1 MSRLRWNLVNWPN
14 SLFLV
19 GTLALTLTAVPWF
32 VWRHGLDWFQAILF
46 IAFFIATGLSITLG
60 YHRLFS
66 HLTFKARW
74 PVRLL
79 TLIFGA
85 AAFENSVLSW
95 AADHRKH
102 HKFVDH
108 EEDPYNIS
116 KGFFHAHIGWI
127 MSDSPPPS
135 LEGVKDLQADPL
147 IRWQHRHYLLI
158 AILTCFALPALLG
171 FWDISPRSRQVPAS
185 WMAMFVIAL
194 TTASLYISTLCRNS
208 MSAFVLSIPVM
219 SVASALATTLQFL
232 LVSLIARAYNLPRY
246 RVRPVDVSGPHLWVV
261 LVLTA
266 GLLWFGF
273 VNHRTAD
280 RSVRRVALQ
289 TLALAGSFVAGLTI
303 MILRVGR

>member
-1 MSRLRWNLVNWPN
+1 MLAICGLAAIASWWLFARLEIIEGHREIALPAFLTFRPRTDVRSRRFIRSLVSKELRLQQITFVVALLYAATMVVLPWLNNLTIENLGDARRGVTILQAGLVALLIG
-14 SLFLV
+14 SLSSAQERHLGMLEWQAV
-19 GTLALTLTAVPWF
+19 QPVSAWKQWTVKVAVALSL
-32 VWRHGLDWFQAILF
+32 AIL
-46 IAFFIATGLSITLG
+46 
-60 YHRLFS
+60 
-66 HLTFKARW
+66 
-74 PVRLL
+74 
-79 TLIFGA
+79 
-85 AAFENSVLSW
+85 
-95 AADHRKH
+95 
-102 HKFVDH
+102 
-108 EEDPYNIS
+108 
-116 KGFFHAHIGWI
+116 
-127 MSDSPPPS
+127 M
-135 LEGVKDLQADPL
+135 GV
-147 IRWQHRHYLLI
+147 
-158 AILTCFALPALLG
+158 ALPALLG

-194 TTASLYISTLCRNS
+194 TTASLYLSTLCRNS

-219 SVASALATTLQFL
+219 SVALALATTLQSL
-232 LVSLIARAYNLPRY
+232 LVSLIAHAYNLPRY